1 VSDIAA
7 LSNISSEYIKN
18 AALQS
23 ATLDTDNKSFGTFLQ
38 SALDAVN
45 ETNQLQLDYKK
56 EELNVALGYSDNT
69 HDLSIAQ
76 SKAATAIQYT
86 IAVRD
91 KFLEAYKE
99 IMNIQI

>member
-1 VSDIAA
+1 MNDISALYSIQSD
-7 LSNISSEYIKN
+7 YIKD
-18 AALQS
+18 AAANS
-23 ATLDTDNKSFGTFLQ
+23 PTVGTKDKSFGTYLQ
-38 SALDAVN
+38 SAVDMIN

-69 HDLSIAQ
+69 HDLTIAQ
-76 SKAATAIQYT
+76 SKAVTALQYT
-86 IAVRD
+86 VAVRD

>member
-1 VSDIAA
+1 MNNITA
-7 LSNISSEYIKN
+7 LNSVNSEYIKN
-18 AALQS
+18 AALGS
-23 ATLDTDNKSFGTFLQ
+23 ATLDTKDKSFGTLLQ
-38 SALDAVN
+38 SAVDMIN
-45 ETNQLQLDYKK
+45 ETNRLQLDYKK

-76 SKAATAIQYT
+76 GKATTALQYT
-86 IAVRD
+86 VAVRD

>member
-7 LSNISSEYIKN
+7 LSSVGSEYIKS
-18 AALQS
+18 AALKS
-23 ATLDTDNKSFGTFLQ
+23 ATLDTDDKSFGTYLQ
-38 SALDAVN
+38 SALDMVN
-45 ETNQLQLDYKK
+45 ETNRLQLDYKT

-69 HDLSIAQ
+69 HDLTIAQ
-76 SKAATAIQYT
+76 NKAATALQYT
-86 IAVRD
+86 VAVRD

>member
-1 VSDIAA
+1 MNDISA
-7 LSNISSEYIKN
+7 LSNVGSEYIKN
-18 AALQS
+18 AALNS
-23 ATLDTDNKSFGTFLQ
+23 ATLDTDDKSFGTYMQ
-38 SALDAVN
+38 SAVDMVN
-45 ETNQLQLDYKK
+45 QTNQLQLDYKK

-86 IAVRD
+86 VAVRD

>member
-1 VSDIAA
+1 MNDIAA
-7 LSNISSEYIKN
+7 LNSINSEYIKS
-18 AALQS
+18 AALNS
-23 ATLDTDNKSFGTFLQ
+23 ATLDTTDKSFGTFLQ
-38 SALDAVN
+38 SAVDMIN

-69 HDLSIAQ
+69 HDLTIAQ
-76 SKAATAIQYT
+76 SKAVTALQYT
-86 IAVRD
+86 VAVRD